1 MSPGSKSKHSF
12 FSVHQKVHPRIVHGR
27 FARWRVAALFLTLGV
42 LYGLPW
48 LAWGDRQAFLLDLPA
63 RKFYLFG
70 LVLWPQDLIY
80 LTALLVIAALALFL
94 FTALAGRVWCGY
106 ACPQTVFTQML
117 VWIERWV
124 EGDRAS
130 QIRLRRDG
138 FTLPRTTKLVVR
150 WLLWIVFA
158 LFTAFSTIGSFTPI
172 RELGGR
178 ILAASLGPW
187 ETFFLGFVVVAILLF
202 AGKMREQVC
211 IYMCPYARFQSAMFD
226 RNTLIVSYDG
236 ERGEPRGARS
246 RERAPQRAGANGAG
260 ANGTVANGVAALG
273 DCVDCTL
280 CVQACPT
287 GIDIRNGLQYQCI
300 ACTACIDACD
310 EVMDKVGSPRGLVR
324 YTTLN
329 AMEHRPTRILRP
341 RVAAYAL
348 LMVGI
353 IAAVTVALSRR
364 VPLAFDVLRDRNA
377 PYREARDGRIENVYR
392 LKVLN
397 MEEQPRS
404 YLLRASGLPGITA
417 DFEAGDLDVAA
428 GQVRDVPVRLRVSPE
443 DLHEHSNEIELELVA
458 TDDARITVKETARF
472 LGPRPLH
479 ELDDDSDDDSEP
491 SDGGKREKHK
501 GS

>member
-1 MSPGSKSKHSF
+1 MTTGSTAGNSF

-27 FARWRVAALFLTLGV
+27 FARLRIAALFLTLGL

-48 LAWGDRQAFLLDLPA
+48 LRWGGRPAFLHDLPA
-63 RKFYLFG
+63 RKFYFFG
-70 LVLWPQDLIY
+70 LVFWPQDLIY
-80 LTALLVIAALALFL
+80 LTAVLVVAALALFL

-106 ACPQTVFTQML
+106 ACPQTVFTQVL

-130 QIRLRRDG
+130 QIRLRKNG
-138 FTLPRTTKLVVR
+138 FSLPRNMKLAIKWSL
-150 WLLWIVFA
+150 WLVFA
-158 LFTAFSTIGSFTPI
+158 LFTAFSTLGSFTPI

-178 ILAASLGPW
+178 ILAGALGPW
-187 ETFFLGFVVVAILLF
+187 ETFFLVFIVVAILLF

-226 RNTLIVSYDG
+226 RNTLIVSYDPA
-236 ERGEPRGARS
+236 RGEPRGARGKES
-246 RERAPQRAGANGAG
+246 ARTPEKPEKP
-260 ANGTVANGVAALG
+260 LG

-329 AMEHRPTRILRP
+329 AMENLKTKILRP
-341 RVAAYAL
+341 RVVAYSL

-353 IAAVTVALSRR
+353 IAALAVSLAHR
-364 VPLAFDVLRDRNA
+364 VPVPFDVLRDRNA

-397 MEEQPRS
+397 MEEQPRT
-404 YLLRASGLPGITA
+404 YLLRASGLPGITV
-417 DFEAGDLDVAA
+417 DYEAGDLDVAA
-428 GQVRDVPVRLRVSPE
+428 GQVRDVPVRLRVAVD
-443 DLHEHSNEIELELVA
+443 DLHEPSNEIELELVA
-458 TDDARITVKETARF
+458 ADDAKIAVRESTRF
-472 LGPRPLH
+472 LGPRPDPS
-479 ELDDDSDDDSEP
+479 EDDDDGADDPERS
-491 SDGGKREKHK
+491 GGKREEH
-501 GS
+501 

>member
-1 MSPGSKSKHSF
+1 MTTSSAF
-12 FSVHQKVHPRIVHGR
+12 FSTHQKVHPRIVHGR
-27 FARWRVAALFLTLGV
+27 FAQLRIAALCLTLGL

-48 LAWGDRQAFLLDLPA
+48 FTWGDRQAFLLDLPS

-80 LTALLVIAALALFL
+80 LTALLVVAALTLFL

-130 QIRLRRDG
+130 QIRLRKNG
-138 FTLPRTTKLVVR
+138 LSLARTSKLAIKWAL
-150 WLLWIVFA
+150 WLVFS
-158 LFTAFSTIGSFTPI
+158 LFTAFSTVGSFTPI
-172 RELGGR
+172 RELGAR
-178 ILAASLGPW
+178 IAAFTLGPW
-187 ETFFLGFVVVAILLF
+187 ETFFLGFIVVSILLF

-226 RNTLIVSYDG
+226 RDTLIVSYDPT
-236 ERGEPRGARS
+236 RGEPRGARS
-246 RERAPQRAGANGAG
+246 RGQAEK
-260 ANGTVANGVAALG
+260 ALG

-329 AMEHRPTRILRP
+329 AMENRPTRIVRP
-341 RVAAYAL
+341 RVAVYTL

-353 IAAVTVALSRR
+353 VVAVTVSLANR
-364 VPLAFDVLRDRNA
+364 VPVAFDVLRDRNA

-397 MEEQPRS
+397 MEEQPRT
-404 YLLRASGLPGITA
+404 YRLHASGLPGITV
-417 DFEAGDLDVAA
+417 DYEAGDLDVAA
-428 GQVRDVPVRLRVSPE
+428 GQVRDVPVRLRVAPG
-443 DLHEHSNEIELELVA
+443 DLRRHSSEIELELIA
-458 TDDARITVKETARF
+458 ADDPTIAARESARF
-472 LGPRPLH
+472 LGPRPEAETH
-479 ELDDDSDDDSEP
+479 
-491 SDGGKREKHK
+491 
-501 GS
+501 

>member
-1 MSPGSKSKHSF
+1 MSPGSPATSSY

-27 FARWRVAALFLTLGV
+27 FARLRVAALFLTLGV

-48 LAWGDRQAFLLDLPA
+48 LSWGGRQAFLLDLPA

-80 LTALLVIAALALFL
+80 LTALLVVAALALFL

-124 EGDRAS
+124 EGDRAR
-130 QIRLRRDG
+130 QILLRRNG
-138 FTLPRTTKLVVR
+138 LSLPRAGKLAVK
-150 WLLWIVFA
+150 WALWIAFA

-172 RELGGR
+172 RGLGGR
-178 ILAASLGPW
+178 ILAGGLGPW

-202 AGKMREQVC
+202 AGRMREQVC

-226 RNTLIVSYDG
+226 RDTLLVSYDPA
-236 ERGEPRGARS
+236 RGEPRGARS
-246 RERAPQRAGANGAG
+246 RDADRRSAS
-260 ANGTVANGVAALG
+260 ALG

-324 YTTLN
+324 YTTQN
-329 AMEHRPTRILRP
+329 AMENRKTRILRP

-348 LMVGI
+348 LMTGI
-353 IAAVTVALSRR
+353 IAAAAISLERR

-397 MEEQPRS
+397 MEEQPRT
-404 YLLRASGLPGITA
+404 YLLRASGLPGITV
-417 DFEAGDLDVAA
+417 DYEAGDLEVAA
-428 GQVRDVPVRLRVSPE
+428 GQVRDVPVRLRVAPQ
-443 DLHEHSNEIELELVA
+443 DLHEHSNKIELELVA
-458 TDDARITVKETARF
+458 ADDARIAVRATARF
-472 LGPRPLH
+472 LGPRREESAESH
-479 ELDDDSDDDSEP
+479 ESHESKNGEHE
-491 SDGGKREKHK
+491 RN
-501 GS
+501 

>member
-1 MSPGSKSKHSF
+1 MTTGSTSGNAF

-27 FARWRVAALFLTLGV
+27 FARLRIAALVLTLGL

-48 LAWGDRQAFLLDLPA
+48 LSWGDRQAFLLDLPA

-80 LTALLVIAALALFL
+80 LTALLVVAALALFL

-106 ACPQTVFTQML
+106 ACPQTVFTQVL

-124 EGDRAS
+124 EGDRSS
-130 QIRLRRDG
+130 QLRLRKNG
-138 FTLPRTTKLVVR
+138 FSLPRAGKLAVKWV
-150 WLLWIVFA
+150 LWIAFA
-158 LFTAFSTIGSFTPI
+158 LFTAFSTIGSFAPI

-178 ILAASLGPW
+178 ILAGNLGPW

-226 RNTLIVSYDG
+226 RDTLIVSYDPA
-236 ERGEPRGARS
+236 RGEPRGARS
-246 RERAPQRAGANGAG
+246 PKAQ
-260 ANGTVANGVAALG
+260 VAAQASSPSSALG

-310 EVMDKVGSPRGLVR
+310 EVMEKVGSPRGLVR

-329 AMEHRPTRILRP
+329 AMENRKTRILRP

-353 IAAVTVALSRR
+353 IATVTVALARR
-364 VPLAFDVLRDRNA
+364 VPVAFDVLRDRNA

-397 MEEQPRS
+397 MEEQPRT
-404 YLLRASGLPGITA
+404 YLLTASGLPGITV
-417 DFEAGDLDVAA
+417 DYEAGDLDVAA
-428 GQVRDVPVRLRVSPE
+428 GQVRDVPVRLRVAPG
-443 DLHEHSNEIELELVA
+443 DLHQHSNTIELELTA
-458 TDDARITVKETARF
+458 ADDAKISVRESARF
-472 LGPRPLH
+472 LAPRP
-479 ELDDDSDDDSEP
+479 EP
-491 SDGGKREKHK
+491 ERD
-501 GS
+501 

>member
-1 MSPGSKSKHSF
+1 MSPGSPARNSF

-27 FARWRVAALFLTLGV
+27 FARLRVAALFLTLGV

-48 LAWGDRQAFLLDLPA
+48 LRWDGRQAFLHDLPA
-63 RKFYLFG
+63 RKFYFFG
-70 LVLWPQDLIY
+70 LVFWPQDLIY
-80 LTALLVIAALALFL
+80 LTAVLVVAALALFL

-106 ACPQTVFTQML
+106 ACPQTVFTQVL

-130 QIRLRRDG
+130 QLRLRKNG
-138 FTLPRTTKLVVR
+138 FSLPRAWKLAIKWV
-150 WLLWIVFA
+150 LWIAFA
-158 LFTAFSTIGSFTPI
+158 MFTSFSAMGSFVPI

-178 ILAASLGPW
+178 ILAGALGPW
-187 ETFFLGFVVVAILLF
+187 ETFFLGFIVVAILLF

-226 RNTLIVSYDG
+226 RNTLIVSYDPA
-236 ERGEPRGARS
+236 RGEPRGV
-246 RERAPQRAGANGAG
+246 RAKETAEKP
-260 ANGTVANGVAALG
+260 LG

-341 RVAAYAL
+341 RVAAYVL

-353 IAAVTVALSRR
+353 IAAVTVALARR

-397 MEEQPRS
+397 MEERPRS
-404 YLLRASGLPGITA
+404 YRLRASGLPGITV
-417 DFEAGDLDVAA
+417 DYEAGDLDVAA
-428 GQVRDVPVRLRVSPE
+428 GQVRDVPVRLRVAPA
-443 DLHEHSNEIELELVA
+443 DLHDHSSEIELELVA
-458 TDDARITVKETARF
+458 LDDERIAVRETARF
-472 LGPRPLH
+472 LGPRP
-479 ELDDDSDDDSEP
+479 DDDSDDDSPHRSDDDSDDDSTP
-491 SDGGKREKHK
+491 SESEKRKQHAR
-501 GS
+501 S